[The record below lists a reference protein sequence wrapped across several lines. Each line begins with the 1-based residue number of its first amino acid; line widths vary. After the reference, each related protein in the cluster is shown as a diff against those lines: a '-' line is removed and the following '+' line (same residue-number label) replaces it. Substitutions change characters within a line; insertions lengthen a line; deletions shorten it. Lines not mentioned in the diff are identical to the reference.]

1 MSLPLHIKRGFIG
14 CASAWSA
21 LGFYRGVKEYNYED
35 KIDMDSYNSKLNQY
49 NIDKEKYHNTTYTAT
64 IPIKPTYFYITS
76 ILYGVYGSSTYI
88 FPLTSPACFM
98 KEIYRIEINL
108 RSINDEKKTKFYN
121 TVY

>member
-1 MSLPLHIKRGFIG
+1 MTLPLHIKRGITVL
-14 CASAWSA
+14 ASGWTV
-21 LGFYRGVKEYNYED
+21 LGFYRGVKEYNYEN

-76 ILYGVYGSSTYI
+76 ISYGFYGSIVYI
-88 FPLTSPACFM
+88 FPLTAPICFM

-108 RSINDEKKTKFYN
+108 RNISDEKKTKYYN

>member
-21 LGFYRGVKEYNYED
+21 LGFYRGVKEYNYKN
-35 KIDMDSYNSKLNQY
+35 KIDIDRYNSDMIKY
-49 NIDKEKYHNTTYTAT
+49 NIEKEKYSSTTYEPR
-64 IPIKPTYFYITS
+64 IPDKPNYFYITS
-76 ILYGVYGSSTYI
+76 ILYGIYGSSAYI
-88 FPLTSPACFM
+88 FPLTSPVCFM

-108 RSINDEKKTKFYN
+108 RNINDEKKTKFYN

>member
-76 ILYGVYGSSTYI
+76 ILYGVYGFGAYI
-88 FPLTSPACFM
+88 FPFTLPACFM

-108 RSINDEKKTKFYN
+108 RNINDEKKTKFYN